1 MTRPIRI
8 FSKVFLT
15 SNYTLP
21 GMSDNIGKSS
31 AFKKLHDNPELIF
44 DEKAVV
50 HLDNIRVVIISHY
63 NDLRE
68 VDGTL
73 S

>member
-1 MTRPIRI
+1 
-8 FSKVFLT
+8 
-15 SNYTLP
+15 
-21 GMSDNIGKSS
+21 MSDNIGKSS